1 MSLTMMATCWN
12 QRSLLCAPVGAGRP
26 VGWSQAMSWSV
37 AELQPYHAHA
47 RAGHAL
53 EPAVAV
59 PGHDGVRHLAELEH
73 RRVERDRAIHV
84 GHRQR
89 DRAYG
94 GDGRTARGVSD
105 GRCAP
110 QLLRRERG
118 NGERQRQDR
127 QVGELHRK
135 RSRMWS
141 PTRSALAMIVSAGFT
156 APLDGKKL
164 PSTT

>member
-59 PGHDGVRHLAELEH
+59 PGHDGVRHPAELEH

-94 GDGRTARGVSD
+94 GDGRTARGKTSVQTTLFANLAGATIRLTSGEFVRPRD
-105 GRCAP
+105 KDAP
-110 QLLRRERG
+110 
-118 NGERQRQDR
+118 
-127 QVGELHRK
+127 
-135 RSRMWS
+135 
-141 PTRSALAMIVSAGFT
+141 P
-156 APLDGKKL
+156 
-164 PSTT
+164 